1 MSADRHED
9 DGVGERL
16 AVGTAEPSG
25 TGPAPRTGTRSLLLG
40 LGAVAMGACPWLPEA
55 VSPWIRF
62 FPVYLIVPVGIWAI
76 ASGVGVL
83 RTAGA
88 VGGPGPAARRRAWGG
103 TVLGTMAV
111 LVPVGAA
118 IWAFVV
124 LSTMNA

>member
-1 MSADRHED
+1 MSADRHEGG
-9 DGVGERL
+9 GVGERL

-25 TGPAPRTGTRSLLLG
+25 TGPAPGTGTRSLLLG

-62 FPVYLIVPVGIWAI
+62 LPVYLIVPVGIWAI

-83 RTAGA
+83 RAA
-88 VGGPGPAARRRAWGG
+88 GGPGPAARRRAWGG
-103 TVLGTMAV
+103 TVLGMVAV